1 MSLRRS
7 ELDRSKVGLLLAFA
21 RALHH
26 HGAPAHRLEREVGA
40 VAAHL
45 GLQASF
51 FSTPTMLLASFGAD
65 EANAETH
72 VLRVQPGG
80 VDLGRLAELDALGVA
95 ITRGTLTVDDAL
107 DRARVLAKP
116 RPPRQR
122 WSAVLASAVASGS
135 AASLMGGGY
144 AEIGASLGVGLVM
157 GLLGEAARRHEAVDR
172 LQLVLAG
179 GLSAAI
185 AGAVASEVPL
195 ALTLVTVAGIITH
208 VPGLTLTVAM
218 TELSTN
224 HLASGS
230 ARTFAAMTTLA
241 QLGFGSLL
249 GASLASSL
257 GSPVSAQTTATAA
270 LPATAAVLLGGFAFA
285 RLLEARRRD
294 LPLVVGAAVWALW
307 ASRLG
312 EAAVGGVAGVAISS
326 TLVGVAGN
334 ATARLL
340 RRPAS
345 LVLIPGILLLVPG
358 SLGYRSLAELLAG
371 DVVAGVARAV
381 QVGMIAVALAAGQVV
396 AHAIVPPRREL

>member
-1 MSLRRS
+1 MSSRGS
-7 ELDRSKVGLLLAFA
+7 EIDRSKVGLLLAFA

-40 VAAHL
+40 VARHV
-45 GLQASF
+45 GMQASF

-80 VDLGRLAELDALGVA
+80 MDLGRLAELDALGVA
-95 ITRGTLTVDDAL
+95 ITRGSLTVADAL
-107 DRARVLAKP
+107 ERARALALP
-116 RPPRQR
+116 RPRRQR

-157 GLLGEAARRHEAVDR
+157 GLLGEAARRHEAIDR

-230 ARTFAAMTTLA
+230 ARTFSALTTLA
-241 QLGFGSLL
+241 QLAFGSLL

-257 GSPVSAQTTATAA
+257 GSPVSAQTTPTAV
-270 LPATAAVLLGGFAFA
+270 LPATLAVLLGGFAFA
-285 RLLEARRRD
+285 RLLEARRKD

-312 EAAVGGVAGVAISS
+312 EAAGGGVAGVAIASM
-326 TLVGVAGN
+326 LVGVAGN
-334 ATARLL
+334 TTARLL

-381 QVGMIAVALAAGQVV
+381 QVSMIAVALAAGQVV
-396 AHAIVPPRREL
+396 SHAIVPPRREL